1 MAVSILFR
9 EVLPDM
15 ALQQFLEFEK
25 PVVELEKKIEELR
38 ATASET
44 KIDNSD
50 EIEKLSKDMIRL
62 QEEIF
67 SNLTPWQITQ
77 LARHPLRPYT
87 LDYISRIFSDFIELH
102 GDRNF
107 RDDPAIVGGLA
118 MLEGEPVMV
127 IGHQKGRTTKEKVF
141 RNFGMPNP
149 EGYRK
154 AIRLMSMAERLKK
167 PIITFI
173 DTPGAFPGIGAEER
187 GQAEAIAKNLMV
199 MSRLKVPVIIVV
211 IGEGGSG
218 GALAI
223 GVGDKI
229 LMLEYATYSVISPE
243 GCAAILWKDGSKAD
257 IAARAL
263 KITAKDLYNLG
274 IIDEIVK
281 EPPGSAHRNPDSMA
295 ITMKEV
301 LVKSLQELK
310 KLSPDEL
317 VDMRYKKYRKIGK
330 FYESVA

>member
-1 MAVSILFR
+1 
-9 EVLPDM
+9 M

-38 ATASET
+38 QIALE
-44 KIDNSD
+44 KRVDNSL
-50 EIEKLSKDMIRL
+50 EIERLSQNAMRL
-62 QEEIF
+62 QQEIF

-87 LDYISRIFSDFIELH
+87 LDYIPRLFNDFIELH

-118 MLEGEPVMV
+118 MLENEPVIV

-154 AIRLMSMAERLKK
+154 AIRLMSMAERLRK

-199 MSRLKVPVIIVV
+199 MSRLKVPIIVVV

-223 GVGDKI
+223 GVGDRV
-229 LMLEYATYSVISPE
+229 LMLQYSTYSVISPE

-263 KITAKDLYNLG
+263 KITAKDLYKFG

-281 EPPGSAHRNPDSMA
+281 EPLGGAHQNIDVMA
-295 ITMKEV
+295 ITLKEA
-301 LVKSLQELK
+301 LVRSLHELK
-310 KLSPDEL
+310 KVSLDDL
-317 VDMRYKKYRKIGK
+317 LDKRYKKYREIGK
-330 FYESVA
+330 FYDEVI

>member
-1 MAVSILFR
+1 MV
-9 EVLPDM
+9 
-15 ALQQFLEFEK
+15 LQQFLEFEK
-25 PVVELEKKIEELR
+25 PVVELEKKIEGLKALAAE
-38 ATASET
+38 
-44 KIDNSD
+44 KKVDNSG
-50 EIEKLSKDMIRL
+50 EIERLSMDIMQLKA
-62 QEEIF
+62 EIF
-67 SNLTPWQITQ
+67 SNITPWQITQ

-87 LDYISRIFSDFIELH
+87 LDYIPRIFSDFIELH

-107 RDDPAIVGGLA
+107 RDDPAIIGGLA
-118 MLEGEPVMV
+118 MLGNEPVMV

-154 AIRLMSMAERLKK
+154 AVRLMSMAERLKK

-199 MSRLKVPVIIVV
+199 MSRLKVPIIAVV

-223 GVGDKI
+223 GVGNRI

-257 IAARAL
+257 IAAKAL
-263 KITAKDLYNLG
+263 KITAKDLHKLG
-274 IIDEIVK
+274 VIDEIVK
-281 EPPGSAHRNPDSMA
+281 EPLGGAHQDIDAMA
-295 ITMKEV
+295 KNLKEA
-301 LVKSLQELK
+301 LVRFLQELK
-310 KLSPDEL
+310 EIPQGEL
-317 VDMRYKKYRKIGK
+317 IERRYTKYRKIGK
-330 FYESVA
+330 FYEAVT

>member
-1 MAVSILFR
+1 
-9 EVLPDM
+9 M

-25 PVVELEKKIEELR
+25 PLVELEKKIEELK
-38 ATASET
+38 ALALET
-44 KIDNSD
+44 KTDNSR
-50 EIEKLSKDMIRL
+50 EIERL
-62 QEEIF
+62 GQNAARLKEEIF
-67 SNLTPWQITQ
+67 SSLTPWQITQ

-87 LDYISRIFSDFIELH
+87 LDYASRMFGDFIELH

-107 RDDPAIVGGLA
+107 RDDAAIVGGLA
-118 MLEGEPVMV
+118 MLEQEPVMV

-154 AIRLMSMAERLKK
+154 AVRLMSMAERLKK

-173 DTPGAFPGIGAEER
+173 DTPGAFPGVGAEER

-199 MSRLKVPVIIVV
+199 MSRLKVPIIVVV

-223 GVGDKI
+223 GVGDRV
-229 LMLEYATYSVISPE
+229 LMLEYSTYSVISPE

-257 IAARAL
+257 VAAKAL
-263 KITAKDLYNLG
+263 KITAKDLHNLG
-274 IIDEIVK
+274 IIDEVVK
-281 EPPGSAHRNPDSMA
+281 EPLGGAHYDADAMA
-295 ITMKEV
+295 NTLKES
-301 LVKSLQELK
+301 LVKSLKDLK
-310 KLSPDEL
+310 KFSTDEL
-317 VDMRYKKYRKIGK
+317 LDMRYEKYRRMGK
-330 FYESVA
+330 FHEA

>member
-1 MAVSILFR
+1 
-9 EVLPDM
+9 
-15 ALQQFLEFEK
+15 
-25 PVVELEKKIEELR
+25 
-38 ATASET
+38 
-44 KIDNSD
+44 
-50 EIEKLSKDMIRL
+50 
-62 QEEIF
+62 
-67 SNLTPWQITQ
+67 
-77 LARHPLRPYT
+77 
-87 LDYISRIFSDFIELH
+87 
-102 GDRNF
+102 
-107 RDDPAIVGGLA
+107 VGGLA
-118 MLEGEPVMV
+118 MLENEPVIV

-199 MSRLKVPVIIVV
+199 MSMLKVPIIVVV

-223 GVGDKI
+223 GVGDRV
-229 LMLEYATYSVISPE
+229 LMLEYSTYSVISPE

-263 KITAKDLYNLG
+263 KITAKDLYKFG

-281 EPPGSAHRNPDSMA
+281 EPLGGAHQNIDVMA
-295 ITMKEV
+295 TTLKEA
-301 LVKSLQELK
+301 LVRSLHELK
-310 KLSPDEL
+310 KISPDEL
-317 VDMRYKKYRKIGK
+317 VDKRYKKYREIGK
-330 FYESVA
+330 FYEEVT

>member
-1 MAVSILFR
+1 
-9 EVLPDM
+9 M
-15 ALQQFLEFEK
+15 ALQQFMEFEK
-25 PVVELEKKIEELR
+25 PVVELERKIEELKE
-38 ATASET
+38 TALEK
-44 KIDNSD
+44 KIDNSA
-50 EIEKLSKDMIRL
+50 EIERLNKDIKKI

-87 LDYISRIFSDFIELH
+87 LDYIPRIFADFIELH

-118 MLEGEPVMV
+118 MLEGEPVML

-199 MSRLKVPVIIVV
+199 MSRLKVPIIVMV

-223 GVGDKI
+223 GVGDKV

-257 IAARAL
+257 IAAKAL
-263 KITAKDLYNLG
+263 KITAKDLYNFG

-281 EPPGSAHRNPDSMA
+281 EPHGSAHRNADSMA

-317 VDMRYKKYRKIGK
+317 VDMRYKKYRKMGK

>member
-1 MAVSILFR
+1 
-9 EVLPDM
+9 M

-25 PVVELEKKIEELR
+25 PIVEMEKKIEELKQIAADER
-38 ATASET
+38 V
-44 KIDNSD
+44 DNSV
-50 EIEKLSKDMIRL
+50 EIERLSRNMIRL
-62 QEEIF
+62 KAEIF
-67 SNLTPWQITQ
+67 SNITPWQITQ
-77 LARHPLRPYT
+77 IARHPLRPYT
-87 LDYISRIFSDFIELH
+87 LDYAPRLFKDFIELH

-107 RDDPAIVGGLA
+107 RDDPAIVGGFA
-118 MLEGEPVMV
+118 MLDGETVMV
-127 IGHQKGRTTKEKVF
+127 VGHQKGRTTKEKVF

-154 AIRLMSMAERLKK
+154 AIRLMSMAERLNK

-199 MSRLKVPVIIVV
+199 MSRLKVPIIVVV

-223 GVGDKI
+223 GVGDKV

-243 GCAAILWKDGSKAD
+243 GCAAILWKDGSKGEQ
-257 IAARAL
+257 AAKAL
-263 KITAKDLYNLG
+263 KITAADLHRFG

-281 EPPGSAHRNPDSMA
+281 EPLGGAHQDVEAMA
-295 ITMKEV
+295 KALKEA
-301 LVKSLQELK
+301 LVRSLQDLK
-310 KLSPDEL
+310 KISTDDL
-317 VDMRYKKYRKIGK
+317 VHNRYSKYRKIGK
-330 FYESVA
+330 FYEAVV

>member
-1 MAVSILFR
+1 
-9 EVLPDM
+9 M
-15 ALQQFLEFEK
+15 ALQQFMEFEK
-25 PVVELEKKIEELR
+25 PVVELEKKIEELKQ
-38 ATASET
+38 ASEEK

-50 EIEKLSKDMIRL
+50 EIEKLSKDIIRL
-62 QEEIF
+62 QGEIF

-77 LARHPLRPYT
+77 IARHPLRPYT
-87 LDYISRIFSDFIELH
+87 LDYIPRIFSDFIELH

-127 IGHQKGRTTKEKVF
+127 IGHQKGRTTKEKVY

-154 AIRLMSMAERLKK
+154 AVRLMSMAERLKK

-199 MSRLKVPVIIVV
+199 MSRLKVPIIIVV

-274 IIDEIVK
+274 IIDEIIK

-310 KLSPDEL
+310 KISPDEL

-330 FYESVA
+330 FQEDTV

>member
-1 MAVSILFR
+1 
-9 EVLPDM
+9 M

-38 ATASET
+38 QIALE
-44 KIDNSD
+44 KRVDNSL
-50 EIEKLSKDMIRL
+50 EIERLSQNAMRL
-62 QEEIF
+62 QQEIF

-87 LDYISRIFSDFIELH
+87 LDYIPRLFNDFIELH

-118 MLEGEPVMV
+118 MLENEPVIV

-154 AIRLMSMAERLKK
+154 AIRLMSMAERLRK

-199 MSRLKVPVIIVV
+199 MSRLKVPIIVVV

-223 GVGDKI
+223 GVGDRV
-229 LMLEYATYSVISPE
+229 LMLQYSTYSVISPE

-263 KITAKDLYNLG
+263 KITAKDLYKFG

-281 EPPGSAHRNPDSMA
+281 EPLGGAHQNIDVMA
-295 ITMKEV
+295 TTLKET
-301 LVKSLQELK
+301 LVRSLHELK
-310 KLSPDEL
+310 KVSLDDL
-317 VDMRYKKYRKIGK
+317 LDKRYKKYREIGK
-330 FYESVA
+330 FYDEVI

>member
-1 MAVSILFR
+1 
-9 EVLPDM
+9 M

-38 ATASET
+38 QIALEENV
-44 KIDNSD
+44 DNSL
-50 EIEKLSKDMIRL
+50 EIERLSKNALQL

-87 LDYISRIFSDFIELH
+87 LDYIPRLFNDFIELH

-118 MLEGEPVMV
+118 MLENEPVIV

-199 MSRLKVPVIIVV
+199 MSRLKVPIIVVV

-223 GVGDKI
+223 GVGDRV
-229 LMLEYATYSVISPE
+229 LMLEYSTYSVISPE

-263 KITAKDLYNLG
+263 KITAKDLYKFG

-281 EPPGSAHRNPDSMA
+281 EPLGGAHQNIDVMA
-295 ITMKEV
+295 TTLKEA
-301 LVKSLQELK
+301 LVRSLHELK
-310 KLSPDEL
+310 KVSPDEL
-317 VDMRYKKYRKIGK
+317 VDKRYKKYREIGK
-330 FYESVA
+330 FYEEVI